1 MSHCH
6 CVEASVRTRR
16 SLKVAV
22 AFPPWK
28 SDSDTLCLCPLDYVL
43 DLCQCV
49 IFTLGKLKAGKSG
62 V

>member
-22 AFPPWK
+22 AFPPRK
-28 SDSDTLCLCPLDYVL
+28 SDSDTLCPLDYVL

-49 IFTLGKLKAGKSG
+49 IFTLGRLKAGKSG